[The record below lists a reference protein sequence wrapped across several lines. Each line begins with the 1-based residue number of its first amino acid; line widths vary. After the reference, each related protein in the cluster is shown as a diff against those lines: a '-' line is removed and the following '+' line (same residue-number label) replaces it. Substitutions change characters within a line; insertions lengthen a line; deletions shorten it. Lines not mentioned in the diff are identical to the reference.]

1 MDFEKRRWIS
11 LLAGVII
18 EVLAGSGYAWSVF
31 TVPLSEKFGWTM
43 SQLSMVYTIS
53 TVSMMLSTMFLVP
66 IVRRKTNI
74 KNCILLGGLLYG
86 VGGVLGGWISN
97 IYLFYLV
104 YSVLRGVGNAL
115 VYPVLISYSLEL
127 FPEKTGFSSGI
138 MAAGYGF
145 GSVVWAVA
153 ASSLHINVGDI
164 SQVIVILGAISLVG
178 IEVLA
183 FFIYTVPMDFK
194 EKFEGIL
201 QERAKEKGTALSLS
215 EKPRGQMLRDPIF
228 YIAYISLLA
237 SIVCGTMVISQGS
250 PIMQSKFAMSA
261 QTAAAVVSAFSV
273 SNTLGRPVWG
283 VISDRLGRTMSLIF
297 LNLLMGASM
306 LVLFLV
312 DDPAIYIGALMLCTL
327 CYGGVSSL
335 VAPVT
340 GDLFGTKYVTENYG
354 ITFSVFGVSS
364 IIGAPLIAA
373 VKEASGGYEG
383 SFLFGFILCIIGLLF
398 SLLITSKY
406 RRAMKKTR

>member
-145 GSVVWAVA
+145 GC
-153 ASSLHINVGDI
+153 
-164 SQVIVILGAISLVG
+164 LGG
-178 IEVLA
+178 CGKQLA
-183 FFIYTVPMDFK
+183 H
-194 EKFEGIL
+194 
-201 QERAKEKGTALSLS
+201 
-215 EKPRGQMLRDPIF
+215 
-228 YIAYISLLA
+228 
-237 SIVCGTMVISQGS
+237 
-250 PIMQSKFAMSA
+250 
-261 QTAAAVVSAFSV
+261 
-273 SNTLGRPVWG
+273 
-283 VISDRLGRTMSLIF
+283 
-297 LNLLMGASM
+297 
-306 LVLFLV
+306 
-312 DDPAIYIGALMLCTL
+312 
-327 CYGGVSSL
+327 
-335 VAPVT
+335 
-340 GDLFGTKYVTENYG
+340 
-354 ITFSVFGVSS
+354 
-364 IIGAPLIAA
+364 
-373 VKEASGGYEG
+373 
-383 SFLFGFILCIIGLLF
+383 
-398 SLLITSKY
+398 
-406 RRAMKKTR
+406 